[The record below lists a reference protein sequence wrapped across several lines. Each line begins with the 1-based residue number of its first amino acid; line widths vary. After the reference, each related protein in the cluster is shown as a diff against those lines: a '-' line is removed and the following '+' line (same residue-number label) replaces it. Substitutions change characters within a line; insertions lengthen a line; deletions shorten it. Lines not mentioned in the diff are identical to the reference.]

1 MIANRHVAVQY
12 MHILRQIGVKAGLA
26 KSIVS
31 KGKFVVEFA
40 KKYFVPNGR
49 ADMLPLKEC
58 IATYSSTLLIC
69 EFVKIHKL
77 TLTRILTFLGYG
89 YKSKSRAVSA
99 LYVNL
104 PQRLRTILI

>member
-1 MIANRHVAVQY
+1 MANEYLQ
-12 MHILRQIGVKAGLA
+12 ILSQIGVKAGLA
-26 KSIVS
+26 KSIVA
-31 KGKFVVEFA
+31 KGQFYVEFA
-40 KKYFVPNGR
+40 KKYFVPTGR

-58 IATYSSTLLIC
+58 IAVYSSTLLTC

-99 LYVNL
+99 LYKDL
-104 PQRLRTILI
+104 PGRLRTLLI